1 MDDTCYNDTMRF
13 MDLLESAGL
22 QQKVA
27 GATHNRGHTLDLII
41 VRQEESLL
49 CSPVEIYPVV
59 SSDHSAIICSADLP
73 RPCATKKVISHRDLR
88 HMDME
93 SWRDDI
99 RNSTLHNA
107 ALGSCIDT
115 NILTDQYNNV
125 LRELID
131 KHAPIHTRSITL
143 RPNAP
148 WFNDSLR
155 ALKRQRR
162 QLERKY
168 VTTRLEV
175 HRQIYKEQCHVYN
188 SAINSVKSDYYKAQ
202 ISGSTQSQLFHMI
215 DGLFKVKAV
224 PPLPSHESLHSL
236 AEDFSNFFVS
246 KIQKLKDD
254 LRSSSLASMELSIK
268 ITSSP
273 CQSSFSEFTKISE
286 NYTREVVK
294 HSKSKSCVLDPV
306 PTHILKQSVDVLASP
321 LNAIINTS
329 LTSGVFPAS
338 LKKGIVYPSIKKQSL
353 DQEEFPSYRPITNV
367 AFLSKTLERV
377 AATQTIDY
385 LIANDLLAKLQSAY
399 RCFHSTETALLRVF
413 NDILVAIDRHQEV
426 VLVLLDLSSAF
437 DTIDHTAL
445 LTRLRCR
452 YGINGSVLKWF
463 ESYLTDRSQ
472 ALMVRDVSSASLPI
486 NWIA

>member
-1 MDDTCYNDTMRF
+1 MCY
-13 MDLLESAGL
+13 
-22 QQKVA
+22 
-27 GATHNRGHTLDLII
+27 
-41 VRQEESLL
+41 
-49 CSPVEIYPVV
+49 
-59 SSDHSAIICSADLP
+59 
-73 RPCATKKVISHRDLR
+73 
-88 HMDME
+88 
-93 SWRDDI
+93 
-99 RNSTLHNA
+99 
-107 ALGSCIDT
+107 
-115 NILTDQYNNV
+115 YNNV

-162 QLERKY
+162 QPERKY

-202 ISGSTQSQLFHMI
+202 ISRSIQSQLFHMI

-246 KIQKLKDD
+246 KIKKLKDD

-286 NYTREVVK
+286 NYTREVVEY
-294 HSKSKSCVLDPV
+294 SKSKSCVLDPV

-338 LKKGIVYPSIKKQSL
+338 LKKWIVYPSIKKQSL

-377 AATQTIDY
+377 AVTQPIDNCS
-385 LIANDLLAKLQSAY
+385 LRIDVFTVLKLLSCVY
-399 RCFHSTETALLRVF
+399 STTSWL
-413 NDILVAIDRHQEV
+413 
-426 VLVLLDLSSAF
+426 
-437 DTIDHTAL
+437 L
-445 LTRLRCR
+445 LTDTRR
-452 YGINGSVLKWF
+452 WF
-463 ESYLTDRSQ
+463 SYFWTCP
-472 ALMVRDVSSASLPI
+472 LPSTL
-486 NWIA
+486 